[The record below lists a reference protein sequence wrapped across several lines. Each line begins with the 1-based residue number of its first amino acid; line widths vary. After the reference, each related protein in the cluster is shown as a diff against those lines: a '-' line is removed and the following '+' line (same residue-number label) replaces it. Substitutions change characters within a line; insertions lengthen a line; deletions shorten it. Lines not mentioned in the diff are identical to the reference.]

1 MNLSWGRIF
10 FSFFICLM
18 LSTTAFAESF
28 SIKSLSI
35 DSTQKNLLIQ
45 GTNPNYQNIKLSR
58 HVLSSPLRVIYDI
71 YDAKLLN
78 PKNSAVLNN
87 PNVTEVR
94 VAQFS
99 TAPYVVRIVF
109 YCKDDESAKRIT
121 PTVKSNSISFNLGSE
136 KDNYDHSFFIF
147 KEDQTSPDI
156 QSNVDYTAF
165 YTNLN
170 VIVDD
175 GKKKTEAS
183 KPQNLH
189 VAKPS
194 AAPEPG
200 WIQIPISEEFL
211 ARYTIMDIETIQDKI
226 VIKGKGIISVASPFV
241 LSAPNRFVVDM
252 PFSRVQKP
260 DLNKTITL
268 SNGDKVRLGAF
279 DAQTARAVVET
290 SNFGSYNAIIS
301 PNAETLTIQKSNIV
315 NAPVSNLTE
324 VQSINQNNYSSK
336 LILKFD
342 KAIHHSISKTKDE
355 IKLKFYNLATP
366 NEQILA
372 NFDQTKQFRKITAT
386 PIEGTKNGQIFSIPI
401 NPSAKATI
409 ELKPDGKEL
418 TIFLKENVQKQGT
431 VIIKKGTTVVIDAG
445 HGGSDYGA
453 IRDDVNEKDLTLEL
467 SQKLRDY
474 LQKYGVKVIMTRDK
488 DETLSLQRRS
498 EISNEINPNAFV
510 SVHINSFTR
519 SDVKGLETYWYQP
532 QSKALGQIVHN
543 YLTLSIDSPDRGL
556 QTARFYVINHT
567 NAPSILVEVGYISN
581 PDERKEM
588 QTSKRQKKTVKAI
601 GDGILLYLG
610 MMYEQQSK

>member
-1 MNLSWGRIF
+1 
-10 FSFFICLM
+10 
-18 LSTTAFAESF
+18 
-28 SIKSLSI
+28 
-35 DSTQKNLLIQ
+35 
-45 GTNPNYQNIKLSR
+45 
-58 HVLSSPLRVIYDI
+58 
-71 YDAKLLN
+71 
-78 PKNSAVLNN
+78 
-87 PNVTEVR
+87 
-94 VAQFS
+94 
-99 TAPYVVRIVF
+99 
-109 YCKDDESAKRIT
+109 
-121 PTVKSNSISFNLGSE
+121 
-136 KDNYDHSFFIF
+136 
-147 KEDQTSPDI
+147 
-156 QSNVDYTAF
+156 
-165 YTNLN
+165 
-170 VIVDD
+170 
-175 GKKKTEAS
+175 
-183 KPQNLH
+183 
-189 VAKPS
+189 
-194 AAPEPG
+194 
-200 WIQIPISEEFL
+200 
-211 ARYTIMDIETIQDKI
+211 MDIEAIQDKV

-241 LSAPNRFVVDM
+241 LSAPNRFVIDM
-252 PFSRVQKP
+252 PFSKVQKP

-268 SNGDKVRLGAF
+268 PNGDKVRFGAF

-290 SNFGSYNAIIS
+290 SNFGAYNAIIS

-315 NAPVSNLTE
+315 NAPVSALTE
-324 VQSINQNNYSSK
+324 VQSINLNNYSSK

-355 IKLKFYNLATP
+355 IKLKFYNLTSP
-366 NEQILA
+366 NEQILSA
-372 NFDQTKQFRKITAT
+372 FAQTKQFRKITAT

-453 IRDDVNEKDLTLEL
+453 IRDNVNEKDLTLEL

-474 LQKYGVKVIMTRDK
+474 LQKNGVKVIMTRDK

-510 SVHINSFTR
+510 SIHINSFTR

-532 QSKALGQIVHN
+532 QSKSLAQIVHN
-543 YLTLSIDSPDRGL
+543 YLTLSVDSPDRGL

-567 NAPSILVEVGYISN
+567 KAPSILVEVGYISN
-581 PDERKEM
+581 PDERKDM
-588 QTSKRQKKTVKAI
+588 QSSKRQKKTVKAI